1 MKEDVARKK
10 LDEIIDM
17 GNRLHGTATRSEG
30 SGRMY
35 IPDDRVLYG
44 WVASSRNLV
53 AGVVGQNSEHYSLL
67 AQALEDDPYASAV
80 ARGIGIL
87 ESLREDW
94 DAGLL
99 VSRELLLTADAFES
113 FLEQADYL
121 LEQGYKDPAGMLAGA
136 VLESTL
142 RKMCEVRGIPTDRSD
157 KIGTLN
163 DKLAKQHKPPAYGS
177 MDHKLIIGWVDLRN
191 NADHGHFQQ
200 YKPEDVR
207 NMIRWVREFAAR
219 HLA

>member
-1 MKEDVARKK
+1 MKEDVARKR

-17 GNRLHGTATRSEG
+17 GNRLHGTATGSEMG
-30 SGRMY
+30 PPY
-35 IPDDRVLYG
+35 IPDEGAVYG
-44 WVASSRNLV
+44 WVASSRNLIG
-53 AGVVGQNSEHYSLL
+53 GVLGQESQYFSAL
-67 AQALEDDPYASAV
+67 AEALEGYPYASNV
-80 ARGIGIL
+80 ARAIGIL
-87 ESLREDW
+87 QALRDDW

-99 VSRELLLTADAFES
+99 MSRELLITAEAFEN
-113 FLEQADYL
+113 FLEQADHL
-121 LEQGYKDPAGMLAGA
+121 LEKGFEHPAGMLAGA

-163 DKLAKQHKPPAYGS
+163 DKLAKHHKPPAYGS
-177 MDHKLIIGWVDLRN
+177 MDHKLIIGWADLRN